1 MEALLQ
7 DIRHAAR
14 SLRASPGFTLV
25 AVVTLALGIGANT
38 AIFSVVNG
46 VLLAPLPYREPARL
60 VTVNHFYPTLN
71 NLRAPVSVPGFRDYS
86 ARTDLFTSAAVEN
99 GVAMNLTG
107 GAEPERVN
115 VSKVSG
121 QYFSTLG
128 VSAAVG
134 RTLQPDEAE
143 AGKDHVVVLTWGY
156 WQSHFGGDKSAVG
169 RKVTLDNQDY
179 QIVGVMPASFRDFFS
194 QRTDLFMP
202 IVFTPDQFADNRRT
216 NEFLPFIGRL
226 APGVTLERA
235 QSELHTLAVQLR
247 TTYTQS
253 YSPDW
258 DLKVTA
264 LADEA
269 SRGVRSGLLIL
280 LGAVAFVLL
289 IACANVANLQLAR
302 TAAKA
307 RDIAVRVA
315 LGASPR
321 RLMRYLLTESV
332 VLALVG
338 GVVGV
343 VLALWGVPALLS
355 LNGGNLP
362 PTAHVGVDIRVLWF
376 ALLVSLATGLLFGLA
391 PALQMARTDLHESL
405 KEGGRSVGHRS
416 SLALRRGLVISTVAL
431 ALTLL
436 IGAGLL
442 IRSFARVVGVDPG
455 FQPDNLL
462 VFNVSLPQAKYP
474 NDTVRDQVLLR
485 INEALNTTPGVVSAG
500 GTSNIPFGG
509 NWSTASFNVEG
520 YQVPANTPSPWG
532 DMRLITPTYFAT
544 MRAPLLAG
552 RQFTA
557 GDRAGA
563 PAVCIVDE
571 ELVHRYWP
579 HTDPIGKRITFNML
593 TDSSIQWIQVV
604 GVVGHLAHEGLDA
617 QKRVQV
623 YFPLAQNGLPFLGY
637 VVRTAGDP
645 MAALPSVRAAVRSV
659 DPELPLANVNTME
672 KLIESSTGQR
682 RFAMMLLIGFSLL
695 AMTLASI
702 GLYGVMSYTVSQRS
716 RELGVRL
723 ALGADSREVLG
734 LVLAQG
740 LRLALAGVVIG
751 LVAAFAVTRVMKNML
766 FGLSSTDP
774 LTFVTISLLLVAV
787 AVVASYL
794 PALRATRVDP
804 VVALR
809 TE

>member
-1 MEALLQ
+1 MEALFQ
-7 DIRHAAR
+7 DLRHAVR
-14 SLRASPGFTLV
+14 SLRGSPGFTLV
-25 AVVTLALGIGANT
+25 AVITLALGIGANT

-46 VLLAPLPYREPARL
+46 VLLAPLPYREPSQL
-60 VTVNHFYPTLN
+60 VTVNHFYPSLN

-99 GVAMNLTG
+99 GIAMNLTG

-128 VSAAVG
+128 VAAAVG
-134 RTLQPDEAE
+134 RTLQSDEAE

-156 WQSHFGGDKSAVG
+156 WQSHFGGDRSAVG
-169 RKVTLDNQDY
+169 RKVTLDNQEY
-179 QIVGVMPASFRDFFS
+179 EIVGVMPASFRDFFS
-194 QRTDLFMP
+194 RRTDLFMP

-216 NEFLPFIGRL
+216 NEFLPFVGRL

-332 VLALVG
+332 VLALAG
-338 GVVGV
+338 GVGGV

-362 PTAHVGVDIRVLWF
+362 ATAHVGVDIRVLWF

-455 FQPDNLL
+455 FQPHNLL

-520 YQVPANTPSPWG
+520 YQVPPNTPSPWG
-532 DMRLITPTYFAT
+532 DMRLVTPTFFGT
-544 MRAPLLAG
+544 VRAPLLAG

-557 GDRAGA
+557 ADRAGA

-579 HTDPIGKRITFNML
+579 HSDPIGKRITFNNL

-682 RFAMMLLIGFSLL
+682 RFAMLLLIGFSLL

-734 LVLAQG
+734 LVLVQG

-774 LTFVTISLLLVAV
+774 LTFVAISLLLVAV
-787 AVVASYL
+787 ALVASYL

>member
-7 DIRHAAR
+7 DLRYAVR
-14 SLRASPGFTLV
+14 SLRSSPGFTLV
-25 AVVTLALGIGANT
+25 ALLTLALGIGANT

-46 VLLAPLPYREPARL
+46 VLLAPLPYREPERL
-60 VTVNHFYPTLN
+60 VTVNHYYPSLN

-86 ARTDLFTSAAVEN
+86 ARSDIFASAAVEN
-99 GVAMNLTG
+99 SMAMNLTG
-107 GAEPERVN
+107 GGEPERLN
-115 VSKVSG
+115 VEKVTG
-121 QYFSTLG
+121 QYFSLLG
-128 VSAAVG
+128 VSPALG
-134 RTLQPDEAE
+134 RTLQPDEAQ
-143 AGKDHVVVLTWGY
+143 AGKDHVAVLSWGF
-156 WQSHFGGDKSAVG
+156 WQSHFGGDHAALG
-169 RKVTLDNQDY
+169 RKLTLDNQDY
-179 QIVGVMPASFRDFFS
+179 EIVGVMPASFRDFFS
-194 QRTDLFMP
+194 RRTDLFMP
-202 IVFTPDQFADNRRT
+202 IVFEPAQFADNRRT

-247 TTYTQS
+247 TTYTNS
-253 YSPDW
+253 YSRDW
-258 DLKVTA
+258 DLKVTG

-269 SRGVRSGLLIL
+269 ARGVRSGLLIL

-302 TAAKA
+302 TAAKS
-307 RDIAVRVA
+307 RDMAVRVA

-321 RLMRYLLTESV
+321 RLIRYLLTESV
-332 VLALVG
+332 VLAFGGGAVG
-338 GVVGV
+338 IL
-343 VLALWGVPALLS
+343 LALWGVPALLS
-355 LNGGNLP
+355 LNAGNLP
-362 PTAHVGVDIRVLWF
+362 ATARIGVDARVLGF
-376 ALLVSLATGLLFGLA
+376 ALLVSLGTGLLFGLA

-455 FQPDNLL
+455 FRPDHLL
-462 VFNVSLPQAKYP
+462 VFNVSLPQARYP
-474 NDTVRDQVLLR
+474 NDTVRDQVLQR
-485 INEALNTTPGVVSAG
+485 INQALIATPGVVSAG

-520 YQVPANTPSPWG
+520 YQRPPNIPGPWG
-532 DMRLITPTYFAT
+532 DVRLVTPTFLAT
-544 MRAPLLAG
+544 MRTPLVAG
-552 RQFTA
+552 RQFTDA
-557 GDRAGA
+557 DRAGA
-563 PAVCIVDE
+563 PGVCIVDQE
-571 ELVHRYWP
+571 MVHRYWP
-579 HTDPIGKRITFNML
+579 NTDPIGKRITFNDL
-593 TDSSIQWIQVV
+593 SDSSIQWIQVV
-604 GVVGHLAHEGLDA
+604 GVVEHMAHEGLDA

-637 VVRTAGDP
+637 TVRTTGDP
-645 MAALPSVRAAVRSV
+645 LAALGAVRAAVRSV
-659 DPELPLANVNTME
+659 DPDLPLANVNTME

-682 RFAMMLLIGFSLL
+682 RFAMLLLVGFALL

-702 GLYGVMSYTVSQRS
+702 GLYGVMSYTVSQRA

-723 ALGADSREVLG
+723 ALGAGSREVLG
-734 LVLAQG
+734 LVLIQG
-740 LRLALAGVVIG
+740 LRLTLAGVAIG
-751 LVAAFAVTRVMKNML
+751 LVAAVGVTRVMKNML
-766 FGLSSTDP
+766 FGLSTTDP
-774 LTFVTISLLLVAV
+774 LTFVSISLLLVAV
-787 AVVASYL
+787 ALVASYL

>member
-128 VSAAVG
+128 VAAAVG

-169 RKVTLDNQDY
+169 RKVTLDNHDY

-247 TTYTQS
+247 TTYTQN

-321 RLMRYLLTESV
+321 RLIRYLLTESV
-332 VLALVG
+332 VLALAG

-362 PTAHVGVDIRVLWF
+362 ATAHIGVDIRVLWF

-431 ALTLL
+431 AVTLL

-455 FQPDNLL
+455 FQPGNLL

-509 NWSTASFNVEG
+509 NWSTGSFNVEG
-520 YQVPANTPSPWG
+520 YQVPANTPGPWG
-532 DMRLITPTYFAT
+532 DMRLVTPTFFAT
-544 MRAPLLAG
+544 VRAPLLAG

-557 GDRAGA
+557 ADRAGA

-579 HTDPIGKRITFNML
+579 HTDPIGRRITFNNL

-623 YFPLAQNGLPFLGY
+623 YLPLAQNGLSFLGY

-672 KLIESSTGQR
+672 KLIENSTGQR
-682 RFAMMLLIGFSLL
+682 RFAMLLLIGFSLL

-734 LVLAQG
+734 LVLVQG

-787 AVVASYL
+787 ALVASYL

>member
-128 VSAAVG
+128 VAAAVG

-226 APGVTLERA
+226 APGVPLERA

-321 RLMRYLLTESV
+321 RLIRYLLTESV
-332 VLALVG
+332 VLALAG

-362 PTAHVGVDIRVLWF
+362 ATAHIGVDIRVLWF

-431 ALTLL
+431 AVTLL

-455 FQPDNLL
+455 FQPGNLL

-520 YQVPANTPSPWG
+520 YQVPAKTPSPWG

-557 GDRAGA
+557 ADRAGA

-723 ALGADSREVLG
+723 ALGADSRDVLG
-734 LVLAQG
+734 LVLVQG

-774 LTFVTISLLLVAV
+774 LTFVVISLLLVAV
-787 AVVASYL
+787 ALVASYL

>member
-1 MEALLQ
+1 MEALFQ
-7 DIRHAAR
+7 DLRHAVR
-14 SLRASPGFTLV
+14 SLRGSPGFTLV
-25 AVVTLALGIGANT
+25 AVITLALGIGANT

-46 VLLAPLPYREPARL
+46 VLLAPLPYREPSQL
-60 VTVNHFYPTLN
+60 VTVNHFYPSLN

-99 GVAMNLTG
+99 GIAMNLTG

-128 VSAAVG
+128 VPAAVG

-156 WQSHFGGDKSAVG
+156 WQSHFGGDRSAVG
-169 RKVTLDNQDY
+169 RKVTLDNQEY
-179 QIVGVMPASFRDFFS
+179 EIVGVMPASFRDFFS
-194 QRTDLFMP
+194 RRTDLFMP

-216 NEFLPFIGRL
+216 NEFLPFVGRL

-332 VLALVG
+332 VLALAG
-338 GVVGV
+338 GVGGV

-362 PTAHVGVDIRVLWF
+362 ATAHVGVDIRVLWF

-455 FQPDNLL
+455 FQPHNLL

-520 YQVPANTPSPWG
+520 YQVPPNTPSPWG
-532 DMRLITPTYFAT
+532 DMRLVTPTFFGT
-544 MRAPLLAG
+544 VRAPLLAG

-557 GDRAGA
+557 ADRAGA

-579 HTDPIGKRITFNML
+579 HSDPIGKRITFNNL

-682 RFAMMLLIGFSLL
+682 RFAMLLLIGFSLL

-734 LVLAQG
+734 LVLVQG

-774 LTFVTISLLLVAV
+774 LTFVAISLLLVAV
-787 AVVASYL
+787 ALVASYL

>member
-1 MEALLQ
+1 MDTLLQ
-7 DIRHAAR
+7 DLRHAVR
-14 SLRASPGFTLV
+14 SLRGSPGFTLV

-46 VLLAPLPYREPARL
+46 VLLAPLPYREPAQL
-60 VTVNHFYPTLN
+60 VTVNHFYPSLN

-99 GVAMNLTG
+99 GIAMNLTG

-128 VSAAVG
+128 IPAAVG

-216 NEFLPFIGRL
+216 NEFLPFIGRV

-332 VLALVG
+332 VLALAG
-338 GVVGV
+338 GVVGI

-362 PTAHVGVDIRVLWF
+362 ATAHVGVDVRVLWF

-431 ALTLL
+431 AVTLL

-455 FQPDNLL
+455 FQPAHLL

-485 INEALNTTPGVVSAG
+485 INEALNATPGVVSAG

-532 DMRLITPTYFAT
+532 DMRLVTPTFFGT
-544 MRAPLLAG
+544 VRAPLLAG

-557 GDRAGA
+557 ADRAGA

-579 HTDPIGKRITFNML
+579 HTDPTAKRITFNNL

-637 VVRTAGDP
+637 VVRTTGDP

-682 RFAMMLLIGFSLL
+682 RFAMLLLIGFSLL

-734 LVLAQG
+734 LVLVQG

-774 LTFVTISLLLVAV
+774 LTFVTISLLLVMV
-787 AVVASYL
+787 ALVASYL